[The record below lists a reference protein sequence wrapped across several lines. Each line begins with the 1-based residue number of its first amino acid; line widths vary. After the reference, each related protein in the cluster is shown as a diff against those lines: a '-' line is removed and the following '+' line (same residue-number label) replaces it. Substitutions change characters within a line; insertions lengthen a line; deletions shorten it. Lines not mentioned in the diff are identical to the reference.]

1 MARIHENRPQH
12 FFHLETLKRSPK
24 KAPQKSPL
32 RARGRQRPPCGQGPR
47 QGKLPPN
54 PPEKLTPNSPQEIP
68 SGPGGS
74 QAALAQSRRAAPRS
88 GLKKPTQGPFGQAA
102 LISKA
107 SLRPRLTHG
116 EAFSELATRASRFG
130 CRFPL
135 RQRSRTRREVCR
147 QSRGGHPVSQLQAC
161 TQV

>member
-1 MARIHENRPQH
+1 MIGLFAGLSTAIA
-12 FFHLETLKRSPK
+12 L
-24 KAPQKSPL
+24 
-32 RARGRQRPPCGQGPR
+32 GQTNID
-47 QGKLPPN
+47 QGKA
-54 PPEKLTPNSPQEIP
+54 P

-161 TQV
+161 TQVIGCSSRRVPAILLRSLGGDRGDGDGPPHSRLF